1 MHPELLLPGSVMLL
15 KSLYRLSVDREV
27 DLIRVV
33 KAILSLP
40 VDLAFLACSYASSL
54 MILSYLKEPDRS
66 LSVGAI
72 LATVVVYLS
81 IGVIVA
87 IVCSKADKHFDL
99 DNNVGTLK
107 FAGLSYV
114 ISALVLIATMLVVK

>member
-1 MHPELLLPGSVMLL
+1 
-15 KSLYRLSVDREV
+15 VDREV
-27 DLIRVV
+27 DLIRIV

-54 MILSYLKEPDRS
+54 MILSYMKEPDKT

-81 IGVIVA
+81 VGIVVA
-87 IVCSKADKHFDL
+87 IVCSKADKSFDL
-99 DNNVGTLK
+99 DNNAGTIK
-107 FAGLSYV
+107 FAGISYT
-114 ISALVLIATMLVVK
+114 IASLVLITTMLVVK